1 MSKIDKIISEQC
13 SKLILEYYKSGQK
26 PDDTLMQNLFTSTVR
41 MIKDGD
47 SPGENFYR
55 LQNYLDAQYT
65 YTDISNKPGF
75 SAGAVFGSLL
85 ILKEF
90 KDLK

>member
-1 MSKIDKIISEQC
+1 MSKIDQIISERC

-26 PDDTLMQNLFTSTVR
+26 PDDTLIQNLFTNTVR

>member
-1 MSKIDKIISEQC
+1 
-13 SKLILEYYKSGQK
+13 
-26 PDDTLMQNLFTSTVR
+26 